1 MGFARFIHLWLWGA
15 LRRSVGLGDFIA
27 GIVGNIVTVIL
38 HFYPAYEAAMKDL
51 LWQIPIYG
59 LAGAMAWR
67 LMIVPYELWKEAMAT
82 PASNVADD
90 VEREYQIE
98 RAKQRAILEA
108 DVERSRRS
116 NSVANKLFN
125 PTLADAAEKIV
136 KDRQAEEEAARVRM
150 IADAARPPRRDR
162 FAELREDR
170 RHKQVETDKHRRAI
184 ISACRDIVQ
193 NYRDADLPKAF
204 GEFVD
209 RERAF
214 LDIQPHLG
222 ADYFK
227 GVLNRKELEG
237 VQDTRPYRDYEAAM
251 FLRELARL
259 EKEWKL

>member
-1 MGFARFIHLWLWGA
+1 
-15 LRRSVGLGDFIA
+15 
-27 GIVGNIVTVIL
+27 
-38 HFYPAYEAAMKDL
+38 MKDL

-90 VEREYQIE
+90 AEREYQKE

-108 DVERSRRS
+108 EAERSRR
-116 NSVANKLFN
+116 NNPFAQKLLN
-125 PTLADAAEKIV
+125 PTLGDAAEKIV

-150 IADAARPPRRDR
+150 IAEAARPARRDR

-170 RHKQVETDKHRRAI
+170 RQKQIEMDKHRRAI

-193 NYRDADLPKAF
+193 GYRDAELPKPF
-204 GEFVD
+204 GEFVN

-214 LDIQPHLG
+214 LDLQPHLG
-222 ADYFK
+222 TDYCK
-227 GVLNRKELEG
+227 GVLNRAELEG
-237 VQDTRPYRDYEAAM
+237 VQDETPRRDYEAAM
-251 FLRELARL
+251 FLREVARL